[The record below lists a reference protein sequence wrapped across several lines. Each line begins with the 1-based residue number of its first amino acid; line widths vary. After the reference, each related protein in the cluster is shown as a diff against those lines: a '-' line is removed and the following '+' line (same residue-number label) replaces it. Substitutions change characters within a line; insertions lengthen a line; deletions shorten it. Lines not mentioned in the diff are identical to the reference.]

1 MGGRAL
7 RLVILAGALWSAPFA
22 LAQNIQ
28 LPQSPVLTVD
38 SDAMFSQSRFGLQVT
53 QELAAEESVLL
64 AENRRI
70 QAELTEEERA
80 LTEKRSEMDPD
91 AFRAVAEAFDARV
104 VQIRKEQDAKAA
116 DLELRRQRE
125 QEAFIRVASPILTSL
140 MREAGASVILE
151 RREVLLGDPAMDITA
166 VAIERLNQTLSVSP
180 VDPSN
185 PEDE

>member
-1 MGGRAL
+1 MGRRLL
-7 RLVILAGALWSAPFA
+7 RLVLLAGALWSAPFA
-22 LAQNIQ
+22 WAQDIQ
-28 LPQSPVLTVD
+28 LPQSPILTVD
-38 SDAMFSQSRFGLQVT
+38 SEALFSQSTFGRQVA

-70 QAELTEEERA
+70 QAELTEEERV
-80 LTEKRSEMDPD
+80 LTEKRSEMEPD

-140 MREAGASVILE
+140 MRQAGASVILE

-166 VAIERLNQTLSVSP
+166 VAIERLNQTLSVAP
-180 VDPSN
+180 EDPSN

>member
-1 MGGRAL
+1 MESKTIRHTASMLMTATIILLCIPEAAGLFVFGFGIAGLPYLVLVALIFFGTWALADHQGRAL
-7 RLVILAGALWSAPFA
+7 
-22 LAQNIQ
+22 IQ
-28 LPQSPVLTVD
+28 LRNAEHASGRNVD
-38 SDAMFSQSRFGLQVT
+38 RTRDV
-53 QELAAEESVLL
+53 
-64 AENRRI
+64 
-70 QAELTEEERA
+70 
-80 LTEKRSEMDPD
+80 

-140 MREAGASVILE
+140 MREAGARVILE

>member
-1 MGGRAL
+1 ML
-7 RLVILAGALWSAPFA
+7 RTTLRITVLAGALMSAPFA
-22 LAQNIQ
+22 FAQERV

-38 SDAMFSQSRFGLQVT
+38 SDMMFSQSQFGVRVA

-70 QAELTEEERA
+70 QAELTAEEKA
-80 LTEKRSEMDPD
+80 LTEKRGEMDAD

-116 DLELRRQRE
+116 NIEQRRQRE
-125 QEAFIRVASPILTSL
+125 QEAFIRVASPILTTL
-140 MREAGASVILE
+140 MRDAGASVILE
-151 RREVLLGDPAMDITA
+151 RRDVLLGDPAVDITSF
-166 VAIERLNQTLSVSP
+166 AIERLNETLGAGRPKDV
-180 VDPSN
+180 V